1 MLGVVL
7 FVASFLFLFGITIV
21 VPTLPPGEIVYAFL
35 GISEITSPISGISG
49 LVLVNGLINGLFW
62 GIITFITFRLF
73 SGPSRKRVIFPAW
86 FPSYTTSRASTS
98 NYVPPKTYPK
108 KPIQKVRKR
117 RTQAPI
123 DQKIDAIE
131 GIGPIYGKRL
141 RSSGVKTVNDLLREG
156 YDRSG
161 RSYLAK
167 EVGVSAS
174 TVLRWVYRAD
184 FFRIAGI
191 GKQYS
196 SLLESAGV
204 NSVSDLS
211 RKNPDKL
218 YEMLKKTN
226 WRKNLVRRTPPYC
239 MVEDWIENA
248 KSLRSIVI
256 N

>member
-7 FVASFLFLFGITIV
+7 FAASFLFLFGITIV

-49 LVLVNGLINGLFW
+49 VVLVNGVINGLFW
-62 GIITFITFRLF
+62 GIIILIVFRLF

-86 FPSYTTSRASTS
+86 FPGYTTSRASTS
-98 NYVPPKTYPK
+98 DYVPPKTYAK
-108 KPIQKVRKR
+108 KPTRKVRKR
-117 RTQAPI
+117 RTQAPL
-123 DQKIDAIE
+123 DQKIVAIE

-141 RSSGVKTVNDLLREG
+141 RRSGVRTVDDLLREG

-161 RSYLAK
+161 RYYLAR

-184 FFRIAGI
+184 FFRVVGI

-204 NSVSDLS
+204 NSVSGLS
-211 RKNPDKL
+211 RRNPDKL
-218 YEMLKKTN
+218 YERLKKTN
-226 WRKNLVRRTPPYC
+226 WRKNLVRRTPSYS
-239 MVEDWIENA
+239 MVEDWIESA